1 MQEKRRFFLYFLSF
15 FIVLVVIP
23 QRRASQTRP
32 PVQASCLKPLPL
44 RDNTKTTHKQTT
56 NSKKHQKK
64 VEVEGEE
71 KLAKSLKNR
80 AKRRKMHILFAR
92 AI

>member
-15 FIVLVVIP
+15 LLFWSLSLGGARP
-23 QRRASQTRP
+23 KRAP
-32 PVQASCLKPLPL
+32 PGPSPMLGTLPL